1 MKFLY
6 RLFLTGL
13 ITLSVNTAGFGQ
25 TGAQSFAYD
34 AAGNRVSRTI
44 LIRGQGGGGESKGA
58 TTEKNVKEIIDNA
71 FDQEIPMRIYPNP
84 TKGIVRID
92 LGSTMSEDI
101 SGVRIVAY
109 DLGGR
114 KLIDKKAEG
123 VSSSIDF
130 SGYPDGTYILHV
142 IFGEVISPWK
152 IIKQ

>member
-34 AAGNRVSRTI
+34 AAGNRISRTI
-44 LIRGQGGGGESKGA
+44 LIRGGGGESKGA
-58 TTEKNVKEIIDNA
+58 TTEKSVKEIIDNT
-71 FDQEIPMRIYPNP
+71 FDQEVPMRIYPNP

-92 LGSTMSEDI
+92 LGSTMTEDL
-101 SGVRIVAY
+101 SRVRIGAY

-114 KLIDKKAEG
+114 KLIDKRAEG